1 MAQEVSVRTVERAL
15 DILDCYASGKSGF
28 SLTEIAEMIGLSPS
42 TTLRLLGTLE
52 KKHYLFR
59 DPSNLK
65 YYLGFRLAQLSN
77 LSFDN
82 MDYCRIA
89 QPYLERLQERF
100 NESSGVYALK
110 GRRRVCVARVEGLC
124 RLRSIVQIGDS
135 YSLTRGASGRILLA
149 YQPGEFIQAC
159 IAEDDFCSQDDLAA
173 VRRQGYA
180 VSHAERSA
188 GVLSIAAP
196 LFNAKGKVIAAL
208 FLSGADSHF
217 DDEKIAGVAAVL
229 CQYSREISHQMGYL
243 PPDLPPEQE

>member
-15 DILDCYASGKSGF
+15 DILDCYVSGKSGF
-28 SLTEIAEMIGLSPS
+28 SLTEIAEMIQLSPS

-52 KKHYLFR
+52 KKNYLFR

-124 RLRSIVQIGDS
+124 HLRSVVQIGDS
-135 YSLTRGASGRILLA
+135 YSLTRGASGRVLLA
-149 YQPGEFIQAC
+149 YQPVEFIQTC
-159 IAEDDFCSQDDLAA
+159 IEEDDFCTQDDLAV

-180 VSHAERSA
+180 VSYGERSS
-188 GVLSIAAP
+188 GVLSVATP
-196 LFNAKGKVIAAL
+196 LFNAKGKAIAAL

-217 DDEKIAGVAAVL
+217 DDEKKANVISL
-229 CQYSREISHQMGYL
+229 LSRYSREISLQMGYI
-243 PPDLPPEQE
+243 PPEQG